1 MSVPDPTASQCLADL
16 SDEEIV
22 GRVCAGDSASYELL
36 VRRYNQ
42 RLYRVVRAIL
52 RDDSEVEDV
61 MQETYLAAYRHLSGF
76 AGRARFSTW
85 LIRIAING
93 ALDRLRKSG
102 RFVPFD
108 PNLAETR
115 ARLQHARDVARARDP
130 EQQTGQRE
138 LGRMLEVAIEALPA
152 PYRTA
157 YVMRELEG
165 MPAAD
170 AAECL
175 GVEEATV
182 KTRVHRA
189 KRLLREA
196 LCREVGDTSEL
207 FRFGGERCG
216 RMAEAVRARL
226 AEAQ

>member
-1 MSVPDPTASQCLADL
+1 MSVAGPGASRRRADL
-16 SDEEIV
+16 SDEQII
-22 GRVCAGDSASYELL
+22 GRVCAGDTACYELL

-42 RLYRVVRAIL
+42 RLYRIVRSIL

-61 MQETYLAAYRHLSGF
+61 MQEAYLSAYRRLADFSW
-76 AGRARFSTW
+76 RARFSTW
-85 LIRIAING
+85 LIRIAINA

-108 PNLAETR
+108 PTLEEAR
-115 ARLQHARDVARARDP
+115 ARLLHACGAGARDP
-130 EQQTGQRE
+130 EQQTGERE

-152 PYRTA
+152 PFRTA
-157 YVMRELEG
+157 YVLRELEG
-165 MPAAD
+165 MPAVD

-175 GVEEATV
+175 GVEEGTV

-196 LCREVGDTSEL
+196 ISREVDDASDL
-207 FRFGGERCG
+207 FPFGGERCD
-216 RMAEAVRARL
+216 RVVAAVLDRVASPR
-226 AEAQ
+226 

>member
-1 MSVPDPTASQCLADL
+1 VSVAGPTTSRFRADL
-16 SDEEIV
+16 SDEQIV
-22 GRVCAGDSASYELL
+22 GRVCAGESAAYELL

-42 RLYRVVRAIL
+42 RLYRVVRTIL

-61 MQETYLAAYRHLSGF
+61 MQETYLAAYRNLSGF

-108 PNLAETR
+108 PTLAETR
-115 ARLQHARDVARARDP
+115 ARLHARDVARARDP
-130 EQQTGQRE
+130 EQQTSERE

-157 YVMRELEG
+157 YVLRELED
-165 MPAAD
+165 MPAGD
-170 AAECL
+170 VAECL

-189 KRLLREA
+189 KRMLREA
-196 LCREVGDTSEL
+196 LSREVGDTSEL

-216 RMAEAVRARL
+216 RMVEVVRARL
-226 AEAQ
+226 AESR

>member
-1 MSVPDPTASQCLADL
+1 MGVAGPTTSQCRAEL
-16 SDEEIV
+16 SDEQIV

-42 RLYRVVRAIL
+42 RLYRVVRTIL

-61 MQETYLAAYRHLSGF
+61 MQETYLAAYRNLSGF

-108 PNLAETR
+108 PTLAETR
-115 ARLQHARDVARARDP
+115 ARLLHARDVARARDP
-130 EQQTGQRE
+130 EQQTSERE

-157 YVMRELEG
+157 YVLRELED
-165 MPAAD
+165 MPAGD
-170 AAECL
+170 VAECL

-189 KRLLREA
+189 KRMLREA
-196 LCREVGDTSEL
+196 LSREVGDTSEL

-216 RMAEAVRARL
+216 RMVEVVRARL
-226 AEAQ
+226 AESR

>member
-1 MSVPDPTASQCLADL
+1 VSVAGPTASQLRADL
-16 SDEEIV
+16 SDEQIV
-22 GRVCAGDSASYELL
+22 GRVCAGESAAYELL

-42 RLYRVVRAIL
+42 RLYRVVRTIL
-52 RDDSEVEDV
+52 RDETEVEDV
-61 MQETYLAAYRHLSGF
+61 MQETYFAAFRHLSGF

-108 PNLAETR
+108 PTLAETR
-115 ARLQHARDVARARDP
+115 ARLLHACDAERARDP
-130 EQQTGQRE
+130 EQQTGERE
-138 LGRMLEVAIEALPA
+138 LGRLLEVAIEALPA
-152 PYRTA
+152 PFRTA
-157 YVMRELEG
+157 YVLRELEG
-165 MPAAD
+165 MPAGD

-196 LCREVGDTSEL
+196 LCRELGDISQL
-207 FRFGGERCG
+207 FPFGGERCG
-216 RMAEAVRARL
+216 RMVAAVRIRIAEAW
-226 AEAQ
+226 